1 MAMAIRVWRNVPR
14 GLRYSCR
21 GKEVGVRI
29 SRGHR
34 PLDITVGV
42 EKVRLKVVET
52 FLLAPPYEQ
61 SNQECYNGDATNHP
75 ANDRTYVDTGRAV
88 VVIGADDR
96 NSGLDDVGGS
106 HQISIGI
113 SCCPRCYIRR

>member
-14 GLRYSCR
+14 SLRYSCG

-29 SRGHR
+29 SCGHR

-42 EKVRLKVVET
+42 KEVRLKVVKA

-61 SNQECYNGDATNHP
+61 SDQERYNSDATDHST
-75 ANDRTYVDTGRAV
+75 NDRTYVDTGRAV

-96 NSGLDDVGGS
+96 NSGLDDVGSG

-113 SCCPRCYIRR
+113 SCCPRCNIRR